1 MRVAKFNISLVFRR
15 CALLPPLWSNL
26 KQIILHCTILH
37 AQAFSLYPIDDAIF
51 SIPGV
56 NCETQ
61 CPPGLY
67 GEHCE
72 KECLCLNNSSCDPN
86 SGKCICNRGWT
97 GDTCGDPCSEGFYGL
112 GCKEKCPD
120 VVYGN
125 KSCDHVTGEYV
136 CRPGYIGLTCEHPC
150 PAGTYG
156 PHCSLKCMCEHG
168 AECSHITGQ
177 CQCAP
182 GWTGSSC
189 KLLKVI
195 GQDGCT

>member
-1 MRVAKFNISLVFRR
+1 MTSDLHKLSLLTLIPHFNR
-15 CALLPPLWSNL
+15 NL
-26 KQIILHCTILH
+26 SSPHLKINFYFI
-37 AQAFSLYPIDDAIF
+37 
-51 SIPGV
+51 GV

-67 GEHCE
+67 GENCD
-72 KECLCLNNSSCDPN
+72 KECLCLNNSSCDPKT
-86 SGKCICNRGWT
+86 GKCICNRGWT
-97 GDTCGDPCSEGFYGL
+97 GDTCGDPCPDGYYGH
-112 GCKEKCPD
+112 GCKEKCPN

-125 KSCDHVTGEYV
+125 KSCNHVTGEYV

-150 PAGTYG
+150 PTGTYG

-189 KLLKVI
+189 KFMEYFVSMRKMN
-195 GQDGCT
+195 